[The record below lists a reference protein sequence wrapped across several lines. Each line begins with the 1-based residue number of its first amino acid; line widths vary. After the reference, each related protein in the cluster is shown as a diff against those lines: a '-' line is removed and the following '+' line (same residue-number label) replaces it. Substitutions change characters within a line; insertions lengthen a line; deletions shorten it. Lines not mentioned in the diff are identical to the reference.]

1 MSESQSPMEQ
11 FNINELAGAT
21 GLILGAVGGILAI
34 IFKSRC
40 YCKFRIGCSDKY
52 NLCMCERKPPPDNIE
67 LEDDNDD
74 PTKPKP
80 KETKVSKANQSKETK
95 PKEEEIFDEII
106 IPPTPKPRPA
116 APSAP
121 NVELTIEE
129 EMEIDPLKV
138 LDSNREL
145 TKEEKEKINS
155 LV

>member
-67 LEDDNDD
+67 LEDDNED
-74 PTKPKP
+74 PTKP
-80 KETKVSKANQSKETK
+80 KETK
-95 PKEEEIFDEII
+95 PKETKPKETKQEDKPIKETKPDIQLIPDTITDNLEEVDLENNGTQNN
-106 IPPTPKPRPA
+106 P
-116 APSAP
+116 
-121 NVELTIEE
+121 
-129 EMEIDPLKV
+129 
-138 LDSNREL
+138 
-145 TKEEKEKINS
+145 
-155 LV
+155 